1 MGEPKVIVSLTS
13 HTAERIKNL
22 PFFLYSSIFKHN
34 FDYVKV
40 VLTLFKDD
48 VKFIPDALQKMIYTG
63 MVELL
68 VADINLRCHLKYFY
82 AMSKYRT
89 LPVITIDDDSIYP
102 ARMIPDL
109 LAASEKYPNTVIAR
123 SARLIQP
130 DKPYIRWFE
139 VVGGVT
145 TAHWN
150 GHYDEVRGDLNPEG
164 FGGVLYPADILKVD
178 TSMIPEILKFP
189 RADDIW
195 LTIHEQRMG
204 IKSIVPK
211 YIYNKLDV
219 NTRPTASI
227 CTQPDNLQM
236 IDSLVRLYKGDLL

>member
-1 MGEPKVIVSLTS
+1 MIYKAIISLTS
-13 HTAERIKNL
+13 HTAERLNNL
-22 PFFLYSSIFKHN
+22 PFFLYSSIFKYK

-48 VKFIPDALQKMIYTG
+48 VKFIPDTLQKMIDTG

-89 LPVITIDDDSIYP
+89 VPVITIDDDSIYP
-102 ARMIPDL
+102 ERMIPDL
-109 LAASEKYPNTVIAR
+109 LTASEMYPNTIIAR

-130 DKPYIRWFE
+130 DKTYIRWYE
-139 VVGGVT
+139 VVDGVT

-150 GHYDEVRGDLNPEG
+150 GHFDEVRSDLNPEG

-195 LTIHEQRMG
+195 LTIHEQRNR
-204 IKSIVPK
+204 IKTVVPK
-211 YIYNKLDV
+211 YSYNKLDV

-227 CTQPDNLQM
+227 CTQSDNIQM
-236 IDSLVRLYKGDLL
+236 IDMLVKQYRGDLCR